1 MGRNLRSM
9 KMNHFICC
17 LILCLFLAGCNNK
30 RVENTKELSNEIK
43 ASKIVRVTNTQ
54 LIYTVD
60 EWGKKIS
67 KLAQKSLEE
76 ALTKNPEKA
85 GELCKNPS
93 RIPIIGAL
101 EKEYGVKISLL
112 SAGDTKNPSL
122 DKKEQELLEAYLY
135 SAKNNASL
143 SDNVQPL
150 NDTLVVYNLP
160 ADPKICKACLENQIP
175 SFALW
180 RLLFDKKEV
189 LRKVDVKK
197 LKD

>member
-1 MGRNLRSM
+1 
-9 KMNHFICC
+9 MNRILYC
-17 LILCLFLAGCNNK
+17 LAFGLLLSGCNNT

-76 ALTKNPEKA
+76 ALAKNPEKA
-85 GELCKNPS
+85 AELCKNPS
-93 RIPIIGAL
+93 GIPIIGAL
-101 EKEYGVKISLL
+101 EKKYGVKISLL
-112 SAGDTKNPSL
+112 GPDDTKNAQL
-122 DKKEQELLEAYLY
+122 DKKEIELLEAYLY
-135 SAKNNASL
+135 SAKSNASSL
-143 SDNVQPL
+143 SDNVQPI
-150 NDTLVVYNLP
+150 NDTTVVYNVP
-160 ADPKICKACLENQIP
+160 ADLQICKICLADKTP

-180 RLLFDKKEV
+180 RLLFDKKEI
-189 LRKVDVKK
+189 LRKVDVKT

>member
-1 MGRNLRSM
+1 
-9 KMNHFICC
+9 MNRILSCLALSIC
-17 LILCLFLAGCNNK
+17 FFSCNNK
-30 RVENTKELSNEIK
+30 RLENTKELSTEIK

-67 KLAQKSLEE
+67 KLSQKSLLE
-76 ALTKNPEKA
+76 ALAKNPENA
-85 GELCKNPS
+85 AELCSDPS
-93 RIPIIGAL
+93 KVVIIGAL
-101 EKEYGVKISLL
+101 QKEYGVKISLL
-112 SAGDTKNPSL
+112 TASDTNNINL
-122 DKKEQELLEAYLY
+122 NKKEQELLQAYLY
-135 SAKNNASL
+135 SASSNAPL

-150 NDTLVVYNLP
+150 NDTTVVYNLP
-160 ADPKICKACLENQIP
+160 ADIQICKTCLGDKKP

-180 RLLFDKKEV
+180 RLLFDKKEI

>member
-1 MGRNLRSM
+1 
-9 KMNHFICC
+9 MNR
-17 LILCLFLAGCNNK
+17 ILYFFAFGLVLSGCNNT

-76 ALTKNPEKA
+76 ALAKNPEKA
-85 GELCKNPS
+85 GEFCKNPS
-93 RIPIIGAL
+93 EIPIIGAM
-101 EKEYGVKISLL
+101 EKKYGVKISLL
-112 SAGDTKNPSL
+112 GPDDRNNAQLN
-122 DKKEQELLEAYLY
+122 KKEKELLEAYLY

-143 SDNVQPL
+143 SDNVQPI
-150 NDTLVVYNLP
+150 NDTTVVYNVP
-160 ADPKICKACLENQIP
+160 ANLEICKTCLGDKTP
-175 SFALW
+175 TFALW
-180 RLLFDKKEV
+180 RLLFDKKEI
-189 LRKVDVKK
+189 LRKVDVKT

>member
-1 MGRNLRSM
+1 
-9 KMNHFICC
+9 MNRIVFC

-30 RVENTKELSNEIK
+30 RLENTKELSSEIK

-67 KLAQKSLEE
+67 KLAQKSLDE

-85 GELCKNPS
+85 GELCENPS
-93 RIPIIGAL
+93 QIAIIGAL

-112 SAGDTKNPSL
+112 GAGDTKNPML

-135 SAKNNASL
+135 SAKNNTPL

-150 NDTLVVYNLP
+150 NDTLVVYNVP
-160 ADPKICKACLENQIP
+160 ADPKICKACLGAQTP

-180 RLLFDKKEV
+180 RLLFDKKEI

>member
-1 MGRNLRSM
+1 
-9 KMNHFICC
+9 MNRIIFCIA
-17 LILCLFLAGCNNK
+17 LSLCFYSCNNK
-30 RVENTKELSNEIK
+30 RLDNTKELATEIK
-43 ASKIVRVTNTQ
+43 ASKIVRVTNIQ

-67 KLAQKSLEE
+67 KLSQKSLLE
-76 ALTKNPEKA
+76 ALAKNPENA
-85 GELCKNPS
+85 SELCADPS
-93 RIPIIGAL
+93 KVAIIGAL

-112 SAGDTKNPSL
+112 SATDTSNINL
-122 DKKEQELLEAYLY
+122 NKKEQELLQAYLY
-135 SAKNNASL
+135 SAKSNASL

-150 NDTLVVYNLP
+150 GDTTVVYNVP
-160 ADPKICKACLENQIP
+160 ADLQICKTCMGDKTP

-180 RLLFDKKEV
+180 RLLFDKKEI

>member
-1 MGRNLRSM
+1 
-9 KMNHFICC
+9 MNR
-17 LILCLFLAGCNNK
+17 ILYFLAFGLLLSGCNNT

-85 GELCKNPS
+85 AELCKNPS
-93 RIPIIGAL
+93 EIPIIGAL
-101 EKEYGVKISLL
+101 EKKYGVKISLL
-112 SAGDTKNPSL
+112 GSDDTTNTKL
-122 DKKEQELLEAYLY
+122 DKKETELLKAYLF
-135 SAKNNASL
+135 SAKSNASSL
-143 SDNVQPL
+143 SDNVQPI
-150 NDTLVVYNLP
+150 NDTTVVYNVP
-160 ADPKICKACLENQIP
+160 ADLQICKTCFADKTP

-180 RLLFDKKEV
+180 RLLFDKKEI
-189 LRKVDVKK
+189 LRKVDVKT

>member
-1 MGRNLRSM
+1 VALGM
-9 KMNHFICC
+9 
-17 LILCLFLAGCNNK
+17 ILTGCNNQ
-30 RVENTKELSNEIK
+30 RPENTKELSKEIS

-67 KLAQKSLEE
+67 KLSQKSLEE

-85 GELCKNPS
+85 ADLCKNPAQVA
-93 RIPIIGAL
+93 IIGAL

-112 SAGDTKNPSL
+112 GPDDTNNKDL
-122 DKKEQELLEAYLY
+122 DKKEKELLEAYLY

-143 SDNVQPL
+143 TDNVQPL
-150 NDTLVVYNLP
+150 NDTLVVYNVP
-160 ADPKICKACLENQIP
+160 ADLTICKACVGDKMP
-175 SFALW
+175 SFAIW
-180 RLLFDKKEV
+180 RLLFDKKEI

>member
-1 MGRNLRSM
+1 
-9 KMNHFICC
+9 
-17 LILCLFLAGCNNK
+17 
-30 RVENTKELSNEIK
+30 VENTKELSNEIK
-43 ASKIVRVTNTQ
+43 ASKIVRITNTQ

-67 KLAQKSLEE
+67 KLAQKSLSE
-76 ALTKNPEKA
+76 ALAKNPENA
-85 GELCKNPS
+85 GELCENLS
-93 RIPIIGAL
+93 QIPIISAL

-112 SAGDTKNPSL
+112 GAGDTKNPNL
-122 DKKEQELLEAYLY
+122 DKKEQELLDAYLY
-135 SAKNNASL
+135 SAKNNTSL

-150 NDTLVVYNLP
+150 NDTLVVYNVP
-160 ADPKICKACLENQIP
+160 ADPKICTACLGDQTL
-175 SFALW
+175 SFGLW

>member
-1 MGRNLRSM
+1 
-9 KMNHFICC
+9 MNRILYC
-17 LILCLFLAGCNNK
+17 LAISLCFYSCNNK
-30 RVENTKELSNEIK
+30 RLENTKELSSEIK
-43 ASKIVRVTNTQ
+43 SSKIVRVTNTQ

-67 KLAQKSLEE
+67 KLSQKSLLE
-76 ALTKNPEKA
+76 AMAKDPEKA
-85 GELCKNPS
+85 AAFCMDPS
-93 RIPIIGAL
+93 KVSIIGAL

-112 SAGDTKNPSL
+112 SASDTNNINL
-122 DKKEQELLEAYLY
+122 NKKEKELLQAYLY
-135 SAKNNASL
+135 SAGSNAPL

-150 NDTLVVYNLP
+150 DDTTVVYNVP
-160 ADPKICKACLENQIP
+160 ADGQLCKTCLGDKTP

-180 RLLFDKKEV
+180 RLLFDKKEI

>member
-1 MGRNLRSM
+1 
-9 KMNHFICC
+9 MNRILCC
-17 LILCLFLAGCNNK
+17 LTLCLFLAGCNNK
-30 RVENTKELSNEIK
+30 RLENTKELSSEIK

-67 KLAQKSLEE
+67 KLAQKSLDE
-76 ALTKNPEKA
+76 ALEKNPEKA
-85 GELCKNPS
+85 GDLCKNLS
-93 RIPIIGAL
+93 QIAIIGAL

-112 SAGDTKNPSL
+112 GAGDTKNTDL

-135 SAKNNASL
+135 SAKNNSPL

-150 NDTLVVYNLP
+150 NDSMVVYNVP
-160 ADPKICKACLENQIP
+160 ADPKICKTCLGDQTP
-175 SFALW
+175 DFGLW
-180 RLLFDKKEV
+180 RLLFDKKEI

>member
-1 MGRNLRSM
+1 
-9 KMNHFICC
+9 MNR
-17 LILCLFLAGCNNK
+17 ILYSLAFGLLLFGCNNT

-76 ALTKNPEKA
+76 ALAKNPEKA
-85 GELCKNPS
+85 AELCKNPS
-93 RIPIIGAL
+93 EIPIIGAL
-101 EKEYGVKISLL
+101 EKKYGVKISLL
-112 SAGDTKNPSL
+112 GSDDTTNVKL
-122 DKKEQELLEAYLY
+122 DKKETELLKAYLY
-135 SAKNNASL
+135 SAKSNASSL
-143 SDNVQPL
+143 SDNVQPI
-150 NDTLVVYNLP
+150 NDTTVVYNVP
-160 ADPKICKACLENQIP
+160 ADLEICKTCFADKTP

-180 RLLFDKKEV
+180 RLLFDKKEI
-189 LRKVDVKK
+189 LRKVDVKT

>member
-1 MGRNLRSM
+1 
-9 KMNHFICC
+9 MNRIISC
-17 LILCLFLAGCNNK
+17 LALCFCLYSCNNK
-30 RVENTKELSNEIK
+30 RLENTKELSTEIK
-43 ASKIVRVTNTQ
+43 SSKIVRVTNTQ

-67 KLAQKSLEE
+67 KLSQKSLLE
-76 ALTKNPEKA
+76 AMAKDPEHAK
-85 GELCKNPS
+85 ELCADPA
-93 RIPIIGAL
+93 RVAIIGAL

-112 SAGDTKNPSL
+112 SASDTSNINL
-122 DKKEQELLEAYLY
+122 NKKEQELLQAYLY
-135 SAKNNASL
+135 SAKSNAPL

-150 NDTLVVYNLP
+150 NDTTVVYNVP
-160 ADPKICKACLENQIP
+160 ADLLICKTCMSDKTP

-180 RLLFDKKEV
+180 RLLFDKKEI